1 MHLTRRTFLEALGTG
16 TAAATALQLP
26 FAGSTRAAT
35 PAVSAGGSAA
45 PPILLN
51 SNENAYGPSAGVS
64 AAIRDAVGAANRYPD
79 AARREFI
86 ERVAARHRVSEKQVL
101 VGCGS
106 VEILRVAA
114 QAFTGPGKK
123 LIMASPTFE
132 VIGHF
137 AEAVGAEVVRVRLTS
152 DFAHDL
158 SAMLAAIGSGAG
170 LVYICNPNNP
180 TASLTPRREL
190 DAFIGKLPAQAHVLI
205 DEAYHHFAT
214 PSADY
219 ASFLDR
225 AASSDR
231 VFVARTFSKAY
242 GLAGLRLGYAVGPA
256 PVIER
261 MLKLMSPENSNIS
274 ALRAAIAGL
283 ADEEGTRAA
292 VERNAADR
300 AEFMRQARQR
310 KLSPIPSHANFA
322 MMDVGRPVSG
332 VIDDFKKRGILVG
345 RPFPPFDSYLRVS
358 FGRPAEMTEFWRVW
372 DELPRRAG

>member
-51 SNENAYGPSAGVS
+51 SNENAYGPSARVS

-106 VEILRVAA
+106 VEILRVAV

-137 AEAVGAEVVRVRLTS
+137 AEA
-152 DFAHDL
+152 
-158 SAMLAAIGSGAG
+158 
-170 LVYICNPNNP
+170 
-180 TASLTPRREL
+180 
-190 DAFIGKLPAQAHVLI
+190 
-205 DEAYHHFAT
+205 
-214 PSADY
+214 
-219 ASFLDR
+219 
-225 AASSDR
+225 
-231 VFVARTFSKAY
+231 
-242 GLAGLRLGYAVGPA
+242 
-256 PVIER
+256 
-261 MLKLMSPENSNIS
+261 
-274 ALRAAIAGL
+274 
-283 ADEEGTRAA
+283 
-292 VERNAADR
+292 
-300 AEFMRQARQR
+300 
-310 KLSPIPSHANFA
+310 
-322 MMDVGRPVSG
+322 
-332 VIDDFKKRGILVG
+332 
-345 RPFPPFDSYLRVS
+345 
-358 FGRPAEMTEFWRVW
+358 
-372 DELPRRAG
+372 